1 MEQWG
6 DVDLGDSRQTN
17 RVLEV
22 GAALAQNP
30 SASLPTQMESWNQLK
45 AACRLLREKDVTHKA
60 PSSTPLFK
68 HSLSSSTNWRTNRT
82 LSPRHNG
89 TRL

>member
-6 DVDLGDSRQTN
+6 DVDLGDSRRTN
-17 RVLEV
+17 RALEA

-30 SASLPTQMESWNQLK
+30 SANLPTQMESWNQLK
-45 AACRLLREKDVTHKA
+45 AAYRLLREKDVTYKA

-68 HSLSSSTNWRTNRT
+68 HSLSSSTKWRTNRT
-82 LSPRHNG
+82 LHPRHNG